1 MCFFSLALEEPPHSG
16 VIVCVCAYPHTEV
29 GGVVPE
35 PKVALLAVSV
45 VEAVDQMMGG
55 SSY

>member
-1 MCFFSLALEEPPHSG
+1 MCFLSLALEEPPHSG
-16 VIVCVCAYPHTEV
+16 VIVCVCAYPHREV

-35 PKVALLAVSV
+35 PRVALLAVPV
-45 VEAVDQMMGG
+45 LEAVDQMMSG